1 MTHKTID
8 TKMKEMYI
16 NAMRLEDNSQET
28 KTLNNFWNSM
38 NIVAITNMSMQQI
51 KYA

>member
-8 TKMKEMYI
+8 TKMKEIYI
-16 NAMRLEDNSQET
+16 NSMRIENDATET
-28 KTLNNFWNSM
+28 KNLNNFWNSM